1 MAQNQKQTF
10 RTKFLFAYKKMMVW
24 GGYLFFTIIII
35 INLMWIFTES
45 GTNDYGSFYDSGK
58 AFLAGEN
65 PYADTYPNIFRP
77 ILNGTP
83 VPSPN
88 LNPPI
93 SVYLFSL
100 FALIDLHLGYRL
112 WQILSFI
119 LYIIGLILL
128 KNVYNAPTSVI
139 KWFWTFSVAGL
150 WHAIQLGQIYVLLFI
165 FIVFAYINIGKSNE
179 IAAGLFLGM
188 LIAIKPN
195 FAILLALLFIAR
207 FYKIALA
214 ALFTVVI
221 SLTLPLILNGGGIY
235 ANWFEATT
243 LFNGTEN
250 PGNSTIIGFFSGF
263 GLQWI
268 GWLFSFICLAAL
280 ALFVYRKRLGI
291 LTVLAVGLVASI
303 LFSPISWPGYM
314 LVLVPSLLLRKWGK
328 VDYVISFAFCLP
340 IIIFHAIIN
349 FLGTTSPVWGR
360 WFGFSFLSFFI
371 RNICIAKQCNNN
383 ASMGTKDL
391 IVG

>member
-10 RTKFLFAYKKMMVW
+10 RTKFTFAYKKMMVW

-35 INLMWIFTES
+35 INLIWIITEP
-45 GTNDYGSFYDSGK
+45 GTSDYGSFYDSGK

-119 LYIIGLILL
+119 LYIIGIILL
-128 KNVYNAPTSVI
+128 KNVYNTPTSVM
-139 KWFWTFSVAGL
+139 KWFWAFSLAGL
-150 WHAIQLGQIYVLLFI
+150 WHAIKLGQIYVLLFI
-165 FIVFAYINIGKSNE
+165 FIIFAYIFIAKSKE
-179 IAAGLFLGM
+179 IAAGLFLGL
-188 LIAIKPN
+188 LISIKPN
-195 FAILLALLFIAR
+195 FAILLALLFFAR

-214 ALFTVVI
+214 ALITGII
-221 SLTLPLILNGGGIY
+221 SLALPWILNGVDIF

-243 LFNGTEN
+243 LFSGTEN

-268 GWLFSFICLAAL
+268 GWLISFICLAAL

-303 LFSPISWPGYM
+303 LFSPIGWSGYM
-314 LVLVPSLLLRKWGK
+314 LVCIPGLLIKKWGK
-328 VDYVISFAFCLP
+328 GDMLISLSFCLP
-340 IIIFHAIIN
+340 IPIFHAINDAIGVKISIWN
-349 FLGTTSPVWGR
+349 KWYGY
-360 WFGFSFLSFFI
+360 SFLAILVSTIFQKL
-371 RNICIAKQCNNN
+371 RH
-383 ASMGTKDL
+383 S
-391 IVG
+391 